1 MALAPLADSVYRCTD
16 CGNKDQ
22 TYFEENPINGTV
34 VCRGEG
40 GTGCGSVLEE
50 SMPADETWVRRLEDK
65 EDTDQ
70 HGQPHEAFLSA
81 AYNMRSI
88 VGKQGSQ
95 LQLTQQ
101 RIEQQAGEV
110 GRSKKTTRLWYKDN
124 EKTKAFRRMKGAA
137 IRAQLSEAVLTRAKR
152 YFSIHRDLNAQ
163 VQHRDAIIAACM
175 VRSYHE
181 IHDSALF
188 ELHEDQLPDGAASG
202 AIITHI
208 PGLTRPTAQ
217 GGGAAV
223 VAGGRQQTDTA
234 AVGPTFQCPKC
245 QQTFNA
251 KRSLMFHKCETEDAG
266 EEFPELPSR
275 KKRRR

>member
-1 MALAPLADSVYRCTD
+1 M

-22 TYFEENPINGTV
+22 TFFEENPINGTV
-34 VCRGEG
+34 VCRGQG

-65 EDTDQ
+65 EDTEQ

-124 EKTKAFRRMKGAA
+124 EKTKAFRRMKSAA

-163 VQHRDAIIAACM
+163 VQHRDAVIAACM

-181 IHDSALF
+181 LHDAALF
-188 ELHEDQLPDGAASG
+188 ELHEEDLRTGDHSPG
-202 AIITHI
+202 AIVTHI
-208 PGLTRPTAQ
+208 PGMERHAAQ

-223 VAGGRQQTDTA
+223 VAGGRPQTDSA
-234 AVGPTFQCPKC
+234 AVGPTFHCAKC
-245 QQTFNA
+245 GQTFNA
-251 KRSLMFHKCETEDAG
+251 KRSLMFHQCAEGTEA